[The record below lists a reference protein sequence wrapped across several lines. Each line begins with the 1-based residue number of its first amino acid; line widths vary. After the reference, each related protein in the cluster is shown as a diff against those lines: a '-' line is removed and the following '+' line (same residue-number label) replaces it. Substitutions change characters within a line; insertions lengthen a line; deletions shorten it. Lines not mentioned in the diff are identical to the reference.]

1 MNKVEIKSLLLEC
14 ISMWKNE
21 DASED
26 WTDYEMIGLDK
37 LEVLY
42 KCFDFD
48 PEWKDCNDAYRKNH
62 SGVLPYQGAND
73 WFEIMLKLEDGENP
87 YPDGVF
93 ESDREFTTFRSYI
106 SEGTTVFLKLN
117 WEKMSEEVLEA
128 KRIRKHNDFLVKSK
142 KSSKYTCQSCDL
154 PVFTNSVSVWT
165 NHIIKREH
173 IESTN
178 GDLSQLECE
187 HCGEDFDTTIQLKKH
202 AKTRKCEFYRTCS
215 YCKETSGS
223 KFTYEQHKGDG
234 KCHVEK
240 LVDKSKATI

>member
-1 MNKVEIKSLLLEC
+1 MNKVEIKNLLLEC

-48 PEWKDCNDAYRKNH
+48 PEWKDCNDAY
-62 SGVLPYQGAND
+62 
-73 WFEIMLKLEDGENP
+73 
-87 YPDGVF
+87 
-93 ESDREFTTFRSYI
+93 
-106 SEGTTVFLKLN
+106 
-117 WEKMSEEVLEA
+117 
-128 KRIRKHNDFLVKSK
+128 
-142 KSSKYTCQSCDL
+142 TCQSCDL
-154 PVFTNSVSVWT
+154 PIFTNSVSVWT

-202 AKTRKCEFYRTCS
+202 AKTRKCEYYRTCS

-240 LVDKSKATI
+240 LVEKSKATI